1 MPRQTPRS
9 VKKATP
15 SKTRR
20 KAHKIALVLGGGGLK
35 GFAHIG
41 VFRALEELG
50 IEPTV
55 VAGTSIGALI
65 GAAYARGMPVSEM
78 EDRARALKRRD
89 LFRLNRM
96 GMLLERQHS
105 PAIYLEE
112 PLRNIAK
119 AISTEKRFD
128 ELKRTLLVNT
138 VDIQRGSQVVWGLP
152 GLRDVSVADAVYA
165 SCALPGFYPPGAI
178 GGRQCVDGGVL
189 DNLPVSIAGLGM
201 DAVIAVD
208 TGSSDLEPENDI
220 ATAGFA
226 SIYVRAA
233 TTMMHALQLAP
244 FATWTRP
251 PMILIRP
258 KVNHIGWFSFSHTDD
273 LLEAGYTAAMEACKH
288 YEECISWGIGVFPR
302 RAMQITVDRDKCIGC
317 TLCTALAPDVMAMD
331 AHGKAYPL
339 TPVVEWSPADG
350 DFVHHCPTYA
360 IEATR
365 LEMGGGTREEKTTVD
380 PTNEPTTKTG
390 S

>member
-9 VKKATP
+9 AKRLSPAKP
-15 SKTRR
+15 RS

-41 VFRALEELG
+41 VFKALKELG

-65 GAAYARGMPVSEM
+65 AAAYTRGMDISEM
-78 EDRARALKRRD
+78 TDRARALKRRD

-105 PAIYLEE
+105 PAIYLED
-112 PLRNIAK
+112 PLRAVVK
-119 AISTEKRFD
+119 SVATDKRFD
-128 ELKRTLLVNT
+128 QLKRTLLVNT
-138 VDIQRGSQVVWGLP
+138 VDITRGSQIVWGLP
-152 GLRDVSVADAVYA
+152 GLRDVSVDDAVYA
-165 SCALPGFYPPGAI
+165 SCALPGFYPPGLV
-178 GGRQCVDGGVL
+178 GGRLCVDGGVL
-189 DNLPVSIAGLGM
+189 DNLPVSIAGRGM

-258 KVNHIGWFSFSHTDD
+258 KVNHIGWFSFSHTEE

-288 YEECISWGIGVFPR
+288 YEECITWGIGVFPR
-302 RAMQITVDRDKCIGC
+302 RPMQITVNRDKCIGC
-317 TLCTALAPDVMAMD
+317 TLCAALAPDVMAMD
-331 AHGKAYPL
+331 AHQKAYPL
-339 TPVVEWSPADG
+339 TPIVEWSPADG
-350 DFVHHCPTYA
+350 DFVHHCPTLA

-365 LEMGGGTREEKTTVD
+365 LDMTTGREGKTTVD
-380 PTNEPTTKTG
+380 PTSEPTTKTG
-390 S
+390 

>member
-1 MPRQTPRS
+1 MARQTPRS
-9 VKKATP
+9 LKRPSP
-15 SKTRR
+15 SKQRR
-20 KAHKIALVLGGGGLK
+20 KSHKIALVLGGGGLK

-41 VFRALEELG
+41 VFRALKELG

-65 GAAYARGMPVSEM
+65 GAAYARGMDVTEM
-78 EDRARALKRRD
+78 VDRARALKRRD

-105 PAIYLEE
+105 PAIYLDD
-112 PLRNIAK
+112 PLKNVVNSVAGD
-119 AISTEKRFD
+119 KRID
-128 ELKRTLLVNT
+128 QLKRTLLVNT
-138 VDIQRGSQVVWGLP
+138 VDIQRGSQIVWGLP
-152 GLRDVSVADAVYA
+152 GLRDVKVADAVYA
-165 SCALPGFYPPGAI
+165 SCALPGFYPPGVI
-178 GGRQCVDGGVL
+178 KGKLCVDGGVL
-189 DNLPVSIAGLGM
+189 DNLPVSIAGRGM

-220 ATAGFA
+220 LTAGFA

-258 KVNHIGWFSFSHTDD
+258 KVNHIGWFSFSHTEE

-288 YEECISWGIGVFPR
+288 YEECITWGIGVFPR
-302 RAMQITVDRDKCIGC
+302 RAMQIAVDPEKCIGC
-317 TLCTALAPDVMAMD
+317 TLCAALAPDLMAMD
-331 AHGKAYPL
+331 ERQKAYPL
-339 TPVVEWSPADG
+339 VPIVEWSPADG
-350 DFVHHCPTYA
+350 DFLHHCPTLA
-360 IEATR
+360 ISATR
-365 LEMGGGTREEKTTVD
+365 LDMSTGREGKTTVD
-380 PTNEPTTKTG
+380 PTSEPTTKTG
-390 S
+390 

>member
-1 MPRQTPRS
+1 MARQTPRS
-9 VKKATP
+9 LKRLSPAKP
-15 SKTRR
+15 RR
-20 KAHKIALVLGGGGLK
+20 KALKIALVLGGGGLK

-41 VFRALEELG
+41 VFRALKELG

-65 GAAYARGMPVSEM
+65 GAAYARGMPVTEM
-78 EDRARALKRRD
+78 ADRARALKRRD

-112 PLRNIAK
+112 PLRQVVESVVSA
-119 AISTEKRFD
+119 KRFD
-128 ELKRTLLVNT
+128 QLKRTLLVNT
-138 VDIQRGSQVVWGLP
+138 VDIERGSQVVWGLP
-152 GLRDVSVADAVYA
+152 GLRDVSVIDAVYA
-165 SCALPGFYPPGAI
+165 SCALPGFYPPGKIA
-178 GGRQCVDGGVL
+178 GRFCVDGGVM
-189 DNLPVSIAGLGM
+189 DNLPVTIAGLGM

-226 SIYVRAA
+226 SIYMRAA

-258 KVNHIGWFSFSHTDD
+258 KVSHIGWFSFAHTDE
-273 LLEAGYTAAMEACKH
+273 LIEAGYAAAMEACKH
-288 YEECISWGIGVFPR
+288 YEECIAWGIGVFPR
-302 RAMQITVDRDKCIGC
+302 RPIQITVDREKCIGC
-317 TLCTALAPDVMAMD
+317 TLCVALAPDVMGMD
-331 AHGKAYPL
+331 ASHKAYPL

-365 LEMGGGTREEKTTVD
+365 LDIDTGLQGKTTVD
-380 PTNEPTTKTG
+380 PTSEPTTQKTG
-390 S
+390 

>member
-1 MPRQTPRS
+1 MARNTPRS
-9 VKKATP
+9 LKRASPGKP
-15 SKTRR
+15 RG

-50 IEPTV
+50 IVPSV

-65 GAAYARGMPVSEM
+65 GAAYARGMKVPEM
-78 EDRARALKRRD
+78 VDRARALKRRD
-89 LFRLNRM
+89 LFRINRM

-105 PAIYLEE
+105 RAIYLED
-112 PLRNIAK
+112 PLREVVKSVA
-119 AISTEKRFD
+119 TEKRFD
-128 ELKRTLLVNT
+128 QLKRTLLVNT
-138 VDIQRGSQVVWGLP
+138 VDIQRGTQVVWGLP

-178 GGRQCVDGGVL
+178 GGRLCVDGGVL
-189 DNLPVSIAGLGM
+189 DNLPVSIAGRGM

-208 TGSSDLEPENDI
+208 TGTSDLEPENAI

-226 SIYVRAA
+226 SIYMRAA

-244 FATWTRP
+244 FGTWTRP

-258 KVNHIGWFSFSHTDD
+258 KVNHIGWFSFSHTDE
-273 LLEAGYTAAMEACKH
+273 LLEAGYAAAMDACKH
-288 YEECISWGIGVFPR
+288 YEECITWGIGIFPR
-302 RAMQITVDRDKCIGC
+302 RPMKIAVDREKCIGC
-317 TLCTALAPDVMAMD
+317 TLCAALAPDVMAMD
-331 AHGKAYPL
+331 SHNKAYPL
-339 TPVVEWSPADG
+339 TPIVEWSPADG
-350 DFVHHCPTYA
+350 DFLHHCPTYA

-365 LEMGGGTREEKTTVD
+365 LEASGIGQPGKTTVN
-380 PTNEPTTKTG
+380 PTSEPTTKTG
-390 S
+390 

>member
-9 VKKATP
+9 AKRISPARPRT
-15 SKTRR
+15 

-41 VFRALEELG
+41 VFKALKELG

-65 GAAYARGMPVSEM
+65 GAAHARGMDTTEM
-78 EDRARALKRRD
+78 TDRARALKRRD

-112 PLRNIAK
+112 PLRNIVKTIAG
-119 AISTEKRFD
+119 EKRFD
-128 ELKRTLLVNT
+128 QLKRTLLVNT
-138 VDIQRGSQVVWGLP
+138 VDISRGSQVVWGLP

-165 SCALPGFYPPGAI
+165 SCALPGFYPPGLVA
-178 GGRQCVDGGVL
+178 GRLCVDGGVL
-189 DNLPVSIAGLGM
+189 DNLPVSVAGRGM

-258 KVNHIGWFSFSHTDD
+258 KVNHIGWFSFSHTEE

-288 YEECISWGIGVFPR
+288 YEECITWGIGVFPR
-302 RAMQITVDRDKCIGC
+302 RPMQIRVNRDKCIGC
-317 TLCTALAPDVMAMD
+317 TLCAALAPDVMAMD
-331 AHGKAYPL
+331 AHQKAYPL

-350 DFVHHCPTYA
+350 DFVHHCPTLA

-365 LEMGGGTREEKTTVD
+365 LDMSSGREGKTTVD
-380 PTNEPTTKTG
+380 PTSEPTTKTG
-390 S
+390 

>member
-1 MPRQTPRS
+1 MARNTPRS
-9 VKKATP
+9 RKRVSPAKP
-15 SKTRR
+15 RGKT
-20 KAHKIALVLGGGGLK
+20 HKIALVLGGGGLK

-50 IEPTV
+50 ILPTV

-65 GAAYARGMPVSEM
+65 GAAYARGMNIPEM
-78 EDRARALKRRD
+78 VDRARALKRRD
-89 LFRLNRM
+89 LFRINRM

-105 PAIYLEE
+105 RAIYLED
-112 PLRNIAK
+112 PLREVVKSVA
-119 AISTEKRFD
+119 TEKRFD
-128 ELKRTLLVNT
+128 QLKRTLLVNT
-138 VDIQRGSQVVWGLP
+138 VDIQRGSQLVWGLP

-178 GGRQCVDGGVL
+178 RERLCVDGGVL
-189 DNLPVSIAGLGM
+189 DNLPVSIAGRGM

-208 TGSSDLEPENDI
+208 TGTSDLEPENDI

-233 TTMMHALQLAP
+233 TTLMHALQLAP
-244 FATWTRP
+244 FGTWTRP

-258 KVNHIGWFSFSHTDD
+258 KVNHIGWFSFSHTDE
-273 LLEAGYTAAMEACKH
+273 LLEAGYAAAMDACKH
-288 YEECISWGIGVFPR
+288 YEECITWGIGIFPR
-302 RAMQITVDRDKCIGC
+302 RPMQIKVDREKCIGC
-317 TLCTALAPDVMAMD
+317 TLCAALAPDVMAMD
-331 AHGKAYPL
+331 SHQKAYPL
-339 TPVVEWSPADG
+339 TPIVEWSPADG

-365 LEMGGGTREEKTTVD
+365 LETSMGQPGRTTVD
-380 PTNEPTTKTG
+380 PTSEPTTKAG
-390 S
+390 

>member
-1 MPRQTPRS
+1 MARRTPQTLKRLSPI
-9 VKKATP
+9 KP
-15 SKTRR
+15 RR
-20 KAHKIALVLGGGGLK
+20 KAQKVALVLGGGGLK

-41 VFRALEELG
+41 VFRALKELG

-65 GAAYARGMPVSEM
+65 GAAYVRGMDVSEM
-78 EDRARALKRRD
+78 ADRARALKRRD

-105 PAIYLEE
+105 PAIYLDE
-112 PLRNIAK
+112 PLRNVVK
-119 AISTEKRFD
+119 SVVGSDKRFD
-128 ELKRTLLVNT
+128 QLKKTLLVNT
-138 VDIQRGSQVVWGLP
+138 VDIERGSQVVWGLP
-152 GLRDVSVADAVYA
+152 GLRDVSIADAVYA
-165 SCALPGFYPPGAI
+165 SCALPGFYPPGPIA
-178 GGRQCVDGGVL
+178 GRFCVDGGVM
-189 DNLPVSIAGLGM
+189 DNLPVTIAGRGM

-208 TGSSDLEPENDI
+208 TGSTDLEPENDI

-226 SIYVRAA
+226 SIYMRAA

-244 FATWTRP
+244 FAAWTRP

-258 KVNHIGWFSFSHTDD
+258 KVNHIGWFSFSHTDE
-273 LLEAGYTAAMEACKH
+273 LLEAGYAAAMEACTH
-288 YEECISWGIGVFPR
+288 YEECIAWGVGVFPR
-302 RAMQITVDRDKCIGC
+302 RPMQITVDRDKCIGC

-331 AHGKAYPL
+331 AHQKAYPL

-365 LEMGGGTREEKTTVD
+365 LEAGTGIEVKTTVD
-380 PTNEPTTKTG
+380 PTSEPTTKTG
-390 S
+390 

>member
-9 VKKATP
+9 LKRVSP
-15 SKTRR
+15 SKQRR
-20 KAHKIALVLGGGGLK
+20 KTHKIALVLGGGGLK

-41 VFRALEELG
+41 VFRALKELG

-65 GAAYARGMPVSEM
+65 GAAYARGMEVPEM
-78 EDRARALKRRD
+78 IERARALKRRD
-89 LFRLNRM
+89 LFRINRM

-105 PAIYLEE
+105 PAIYLDD
-112 PLRNIAK
+112 PLKNVVKSVAG
-119 AISTEKRFD
+119 EKRFD
-128 ELKRTLLVNT
+128 QLKRTLLVNT
-138 VDIQRGSQVVWGLP
+138 VDIQRGSQIVWGLP
-152 GLRDVSVADAVYA
+152 GLRNVSVADAVYS
-165 SCALPGFYPPGAI
+165 SCALPGFYPPGSI
-178 GGRQCVDGGVL
+178 NGKLCVDGGVL
-189 DNLPVSIAGLGM
+189 DNLPVSIAGRGM

-220 ATAGFA
+220 LTAGFA

-258 KVNHIGWFSFSHTDD
+258 KVNHIGWFSFSHTEE
-273 LLEAGYTAAMEACKH
+273 LLEAGYTAAIEACKH
-288 YEECISWGIGVFPR
+288 YEECITWGIGVFPR
-302 RAMQITVDRDKCIGC
+302 RAMQITVDREKCIGC
-317 TLCTALAPDVMAMD
+317 TLCAALAPDVMAMD
-331 AHGKAYPL
+331 SSHKAYPL

-350 DFVHHCPTYA
+350 DFVHHCPTFA

-365 LEMGGGTREEKTTVD
+365 LDKSGHEGKTTVD
-380 PTNEPTTKTG
+380 PTSEPTTRTG
-390 S
+390 

>member
-1 MPRQTPRS
+1 MPRPSPRIL
-9 VKKATP
+9 KKATP
-15 SKTRR
+15 SRPR
-20 KAHKIALVLGGGGLK
+20 PKAPKIALVLGGGGLK

-41 VFRALEELG
+41 VFRALAELG

-65 GAAYARGMPVSEM
+65 AAAYARGMPMPEM
-78 EDRARALKRRD
+78 VDRARSLKRRD

-112 PLRNIAK
+112 PLREITKSIA
-119 AISTEKRFD
+119 TENRFD
-128 ELKRTLLVNT
+128 QLKRTLLVNT
-138 VDIQRGSQVVWGLP
+138 VDITRGSQVVWGLP

-165 SCALPGFYPPGAI
+165 SCALPGFYPPGPV
-178 GGRQCVDGGVL
+178 GGRLCVDGGVL

-244 FATWTRP
+244 FASWTRP

-258 KVNHIGWFSFSHTDD
+258 KVNHIGWFSFSHTDE
-273 LLEAGYTAAMEACKH
+273 LLEAGYTAAIEACKH

-302 RAMQITVDRDKCIGC
+302 RAMQIAVDRDKCIGC
-317 TLCTALAPDVMAMD
+317 TLCTALAPDVMGMD
-331 AHGKAYPL
+331 AHQKAYPL
-339 TPVVEWSPADG
+339 TPIVEWSPADG
-350 DFVHHCPTYA
+350 DFVHHCPTLA
-360 IEATR
+360 ITATR
-365 LEMGGGTREEKTTVD
+365 LEMDGGTHEDKTTVD
-380 PTNEPTTKTG
+380 PTSEPTTKTG
-390 S
+390 